1 MLADLIVSAA
11 AIAAAALTLIPVT
24 IILRSIAKGMQR

>member
-1 MLADLIVSAA
+1 MFTDLIVSAA

-24 IILRSIAKGMQR
+24 VMLKSIAKGMQR

>member
-11 AIAAAALTLIPVT
+11 AIAAAALTLAPVT
-24 IILRSIAKGMQR
+24 IMLRSIAKGIRR